1 MILSVLSD
9 KTPAID
15 CGVLVHYSVN
25 GWRPR
30 NVFVIFDILP
40 VFAIS
45 SIYWE
50 PGRTILSKVL
60 LCNVDL
66 NIIGGSWLKKR
77 QPIENIDGTKMTQ
90 NLFYIL

>member
-40 VFAIS
+40 VFAI
-45 SIYWE
+45 
-50 PGRTILSKVL
+50 
-60 LCNVDL
+60 
-66 NIIGGSWLKKR
+66 
-77 QPIENIDGTKMTQ
+77 
-90 NLFYIL
+90 

>member
-15 CGVLVHYSVN
+15 CGVHYSVN

-40 VFAIS
+40 VFAI
-45 SIYWE
+45 
-50 PGRTILSKVL
+50 
-60 LCNVDL
+60 
-66 NIIGGSWLKKR
+66 
-77 QPIENIDGTKMTQ
+77 
-90 NLFYIL
+90 